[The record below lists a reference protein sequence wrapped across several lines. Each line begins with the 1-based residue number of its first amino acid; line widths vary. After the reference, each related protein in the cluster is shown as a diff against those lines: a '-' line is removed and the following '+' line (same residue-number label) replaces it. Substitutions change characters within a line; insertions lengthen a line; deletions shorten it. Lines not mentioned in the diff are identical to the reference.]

1 VRNPDGS
8 LVLGRT
14 RWRRFTL
21 AVVPAAA
28 AVGALMFG
36 VMAGAF
42 LPQFTVSGL
51 QFKVSADRLEGTGF
65 SQFPGFDQTA
75 DGTNLPVARSVI
87 DHAELTN
94 LCQSVRLDLGPLL
107 PVLFPGVD
115 ALVLRIEA
123 GGGGTPAE
131 ANDLVIGLTEL
142 SGDAEFTNIQI
153 GNDAGELSGEALFQG
168 QPGQRADA
176 ITINNLQQLSYS
188 TTAGSFKLTGLSL
201 RVIASTPS
209 EPDGE
214 CF

>member
-14 RWRRFTL
+14 RWRRFAL

-42 LPQFTVSGL
+42 PSQFTVSGL

-65 SQFPGFDQTA
+65 SQFPGWDTTA

-87 DHAELTN
+87 DHAELSG
-94 LCQSVRLDLGPLL
+94 LCQSVRLPDIALL
-107 PVLFPGVD
+107 LFPGKD

-123 GGGGTPAE
+123 GNGSTPAE
-131 ANDLVIGLTEL
+131 ADNLVIGLTEL
-142 SGDAEFTNIQI
+142 SGNAVFGNIQI
-153 GNDAGELSGEALFQG
+153 GNDAGELSGVPLLAG
-168 QPGQRADA
+168 QPGQRADTIA
-176 ITINNLQQLSYS
+176 IDDLRQLSYS
-188 TTAGSFKLTGLSL
+188 TTAGSFRLPGLSL
-201 RVIASTPS
+201 KVIASTPS